1 MKVWGFLFLLG
12 LCAYFC
18 SMNVLKWILYL
29 AALGGFIWFV
39 FFREFNPF
47 SGTDDPPVVTDI
59 TSDSSAYTETD
70 TTSYAYES
78 DTASEETYV
87 EEETIDPIVE
97 EEVVVDN
104 PPKETPSTGIQLGD
118 KYLVVV
124 GSFGSKANANKLEK
138 SLRKKGMEV
147 TQTKIRNLN
156 RVVIASATDE
166 ASAEAIKSD
175 YLQKTGASAFVLEQ

>member
-1 MKVWGFLFLLG
+1 M
-12 LCAYFC
+12 
-18 SMNVLKWILYL
+18 
-29 AALGGFIWFV
+29 
-39 FFREFNPF
+39 
-47 SGTDDPPVVTDI
+47 
-59 TSDSSAYTETD
+59 
-70 TTSYAYES
+70 
-78 DTASEETYV
+78 
-87 EEETIDPIVE
+87 
-97 EEVVVDN
+97 DN